1 MHRTSVLS
9 SRQLATYAAQ
19 CMLTCAILK
28 LATFLFK
35 GTSVTVGDIL
45 FAKIDKEEIEKLD
58 AAKKAA
64 AAAAGPAAPAAAA
77 PGAGLD
83 GPALEKA
90 VADQGGKVRQLKK
103 DKADTADIKA
113 AVAVLLALKKRF
125 EEVTGAAPAPGKAAA
140 PAAVGGGDGEAI
152 LAKVTAQ
159 GLVVRDLKTAK
170 ADKAEITAA
179 VDVLLALKKEYKAVT
194 GNDVPGPPKKQK
206 KKK

>member
-83 GPALEKA
+83 GPALEKSA
-90 VADQGGKVRQLKK
+90 NRLPSPLCCMYHGLCAGHL
-103 DKADTADIKA
+103 
-113 AVAVLLALKKRF
+113 
-125 EEVTGAAPAPGKAAA
+125 GA
-140 PAAVGGGDGEAI
+140 
-152 LAKVTAQ
+152 
-159 GLVVRDLKTAK
+159 R
-170 ADKAEITAA
+170 
-179 VDVLLALKKEYKAVT
+179 
-194 GNDVPGPPKKQK
+194 
-206 KKK
+206 